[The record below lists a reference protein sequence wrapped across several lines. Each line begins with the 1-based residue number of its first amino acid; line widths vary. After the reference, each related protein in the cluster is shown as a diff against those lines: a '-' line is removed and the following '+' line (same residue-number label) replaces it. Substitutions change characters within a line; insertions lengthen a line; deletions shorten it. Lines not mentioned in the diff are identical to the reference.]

1 MEGLYFD
8 IPKKTHGLSPELL
21 AINREIEQQ
30 IHADLHRRLDEQRRG
45 ALVRGHLVLDL
56 IGRLEL
62 IHLLHGVHTGLALTL
77 RDDLR
82 RTGWVPH
89 NRIFTPQQ
97 VQLIFD
103 TLGEP

>member
-1 MEGLYFD
+1 MGAEDGVPDDYPWCGYRPALRRF
-8 IPKKTHGLSPELL
+8 
-21 AINREIEQQ
+21 AC
-30 IHADLHRRLDEQRRG
+30 DLER
-45 ALVRGHLVLDL
+45 
-56 IGRLEL
+56 
-62 IHLLHGVHTGLALTL
+62 ALTL

-97 VQLIFD
+97 VQLIFN

>member
-1 MEGLYFD
+1 MACQMYYPWCGYRPALRRF
-8 IPKKTHGLSPELL
+8 
-21 AINREIEQQ
+21 AC
-30 IHADLHRRLDEQRRG
+30 DLER
-45 ALVRGHLVLDL
+45 
-56 IGRLEL
+56 
-62 IHLLHGVHTGLALTL
+62 ALTL

-97 VQLIFD
+97 VRLIFN

>member
-1 MEGLYFD
+1 MRMKRMSFALQKLWCGYRPAVRRF
-8 IPKKTHGLSPELL
+8 
-21 AINREIEQQ
+21 AC
-30 IHADLHRRLDEQRRG
+30 DLER
-45 ALVRGHLVLDL
+45 
-56 IGRLEL
+56 
-62 IHLLHGVHTGLALTL
+62 ALTL